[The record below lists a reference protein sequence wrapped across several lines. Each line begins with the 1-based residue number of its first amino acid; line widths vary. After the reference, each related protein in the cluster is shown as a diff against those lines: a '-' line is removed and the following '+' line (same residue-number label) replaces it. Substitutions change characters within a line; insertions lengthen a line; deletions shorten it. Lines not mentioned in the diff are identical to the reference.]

1 METAELMIGD
11 WVMRRGEPTMVY
23 EIDDYYERI
32 NTEPDGYNAITCIE
46 ISEVTPIP
54 LTTEILKKNG
64 FQQISITEYVSGKVT
79 ISILVEGFLII
90 IKSGN
95 ARVRITIKYVHELQ
109 HALRLCGIEKE
120 IEI

>member
-11 WVMRRGEPTMVY
+11 WVMYRGEPTMVY

-32 NTEPDGYNAITCIE
+32 NTEPDGYNAITCVE
-46 ISEVTPIP
+46 ISDITPIP

-79 ISILVEGFLII
+79 ISILIEGFLII

-95 ARVRITIKYVHELQ
+95 ARVKITIKYVHELQ

>member
-1 METAELMIGD
+1 MKTAELMIGD

-23 EIDDYYERI
+23 EIDEYYERI

-46 ISEVTPIP
+46 ISEVTPIS

-64 FQQISITEYVSGKVT
+64 FQQISINEYVSGKVT
-79 ISILVEGFLII
+79 ISILVEEFLVI

-109 HALRLCGIEKE
+109 HTLRLCGIEKE

>member
-1 METAELMIGD
+1 MKTAELMIGD
-11 WVMRRGEPTMVY
+11 WVMRRGEPIMVW
-23 EIDDYYERI
+23 EIDEYYKRI

-46 ISEVTPIP
+46 ISEVTPIS

-64 FQQISITEYVSGKVT
+64 FQQISINEYVSGKVT
-79 ISILVEGFLII
+79 ISILVEGFLVT

-95 ARVRITIKYVHELQ
+95 ARARITIKHVHELQ